1 MAIKTWDGFSETCLK
16 GKLVVSGPILMAMA
30 KAWDQWVSAR
40 NHKDWMKNK
49 LVVYS
54 YGLKVVAT
62 AFSIHVKNRIN
73 RKSADLRFIRFPI

>member
-1 MAIKTWDGFSETCLK
+1 M
-16 GKLVVSGPILMAMA
+16 SGPILMAI

-62 AFSIHVKNRIN
+62 TFNPCRESY
-73 RKSADLRFIRFPI
+73 KS